1 MTEADPGAVGARSVR
16 LPRSSFEPAPQHRP
30 TLQPE
35 RTSLP
40 VRSSGL
46 HMHPQLRRTLLVD
59 PVGRAGGSA

>member
-1 MTEADPGAVGARSVR
+1 MTGADPRAVGARSVR
-16 LPRSSFEPAPQHRP
+16 LPRSSFEPAPQHRT

-40 VRSSGL
+40 VRSPGL

-59 PVGRAGGSA
+59 PVGRAGSSA